1 MKTVIM
7 AQTNQGFQEFFLPGI
22 HNSDYQIRLD
32 REIFGL
38 AQDIVLKLEILDGTW
53 RIVKDESYSV
63 VSEGG
68 REELA
73 LQDESVFYLY
83 PSGAGPQIS
92 LLSVLWKRSRISCRK
107 YDISRLS
114 EVSVGSVEENML
126 CYQFHTYISQ
136 RHALFVRTQNGWCLY
151 DYGKNGTF
159 VNGVRVNNSRLL
171 QFGDCI
177 TMFGLRLIFLGDT
190 LALSAVGGELKADT
204 RRIPALVLPALRTD
218 MPKVK
223 KREKK
228 KYYKSAP
235 RTVEPLFDGEIE
247 IENPPAKKNT
257 KRKPLFLTIGSA
269 FTMAI
274 PMLLGC
280 SISVIAAKSRGS
292 ASSAYMY
299 TGMIT
304 AVSSAVFGVI
314 WALNNLK
321 YAKKEEEEEEE
332 LRYNAYGQYLIDM
345 ANLVREK
352 YENNMRI
359 LHSTYL
365 SGEACC
371 RVTTQS
377 GNLWN
382 RNISQKDFLRL
393 RLGCGDLP
401 FPGIIR
407 APKQKFTLLKDDLME
422 KPAQLQKNFETM
434 YQVPVCLDLMEHRLV
449 GVIGGAGREGGCRI
463 LENMIAQAAANN
475 SYTDVKMVFIYD
487 GDKGRQKERWE
498 FVKWLPHVWSE
509 NKKIRYVAENK
520 SDLGDLCFALGS
532 VLRDREE
539 ENPLSDGRSSFKRP
553 HYIVFLIDPEMLEG
567 ELIYRYVAQPSEKYG
582 ISTFWLAERY
592 EELPNSC
599 EEIICS
605 DGHISG
611 IYNVKEGMSQF
622 KQISFDQV
630 AHGSLEAFARSMA
643 GVEVEDAQKGGSIP
657 NELDFLSMYQA
668 DSLDQLQV
676 AQRWKKNRVYES
688 MRVPI
693 GKRSGEQDCFLDIHE
708 KYHGPHGLVA
718 GTTGSGKSETL
729 QTYILSLAV
738 NFSPDDVCFF
748 IIDFKGGGMANLFT
762 DLPHL
767 AGQISNLSG
776 NQVRRAMVSIK
787 SENRRRQRIFN
798 DNSVNN
804 INSYSRLYKNG
815 EASVPVPHL
824 LIVIDEFAE
833 LKREEPEFMKELI
846 SVAQV
851 GRSLGVHLILATQKP
866 DGTVDENIW
875 SNTKFRLCLRVQDR
889 KDSNGML
896 HRPDAAYI
904 TQAGR
909 CYLQVGNDEIFELFQ
924 SGYSGAV
931 YDTALESSKTV
942 AQMISVTGKKVLAG
956 SRMRR
961 EHKEKLRRE
970 WYIALAEIL
979 NERAMSCSVPIKR
992 LFEEIGGDE
1001 EKLRPVFEKIWEAGY
1016 SYEFNAQNVQRL
1028 KTFNEVWPDRETDWE
1043 KAAAVLMKLSDRGM
1057 FKLPEVQEKT
1067 QLEAVIEHVA
1077 RVAEENHYEKPR
1089 KLWMP
1094 VLPLALY
1101 LEELEGFK
1109 RQGKDCAA
1117 GTAFELKAPIGL
1129 YDDPVNQDQGTVWLN
1144 FAENGHHAVC
1154 GSVVS
1159 GKSTFL
1165 QTAVFSFM
1173 NSYTPAQLQFYLL
1186 DFGSRMLS
1194 CLEKAPH
1201 VGGVVYDGDAD
1212 RARMF
1217 FSMLERMMNERRELF
1232 KGGSYSQYVRANG
1245 PVLPAVMVVIDNY
1258 AGFKEK
1264 TQEKYADTVLRLS
1277 REGVGYG
1284 IYLLVSAA
1292 GFGMAEIPGRIAD
1305 NIKTAVALEMGDK
1318 FKYAEVL
1325 RQTRVETMPES
1336 GIKGRGL
1343 IWANGEL
1350 LEFQTALAL
1359 KAEDDF
1365 ARSRKLEEVCGGMA
1379 LQWKG
1384 DRAVPIPEIPKNPE
1398 LGSFLQLPEV
1408 QSCCKNQRCIPIG
1421 YREED
1426 AGIYAIDLAHTY
1438 FWVISGKSGSGKTN
1452 LMKGMIQTAAQKEAE
1467 LVVIEQQ
1474 KQELAGVAGKYR
1486 AKYVASHQEIF
1497 DFFKE
1502 LRPEFIRRNQMK
1514 RKFLAEGIEGEAL
1527 YERMRGAKPVYIFVA
1542 DMAAFI
1548 ADIYKKL
1555 PDGSTMSGFVE
1566 NIAEK
1571 GQMHNIYF
1579 FGCVKPEEETALFGQ
1594 KTFKLLAEHASG
1606 IHLGGN
1612 AAAQRIFTFS
1622 NIPFAQQSRVTKP
1635 GSGLVPSAEDSSC
1648 AETVILPIARG
1659 N

>member
-7 AQTNQGFQEFFLPGI
+7 VQTNQGFQEFFLPGL
-22 HNSDYQIRLD
+22 HNCDYQLRLD

-38 AQDIVLKLEILDGTW
+38 AEDLMLKLEILDGIW
-53 RIVKDESYSV
+53 RIVEDDCYLAV
-63 VSEGG
+63 RMDG

-73 LQDESVFYLY
+73 LQDGAVFYLY
-83 PSGAGPQIS
+83 PSVGGPQLS
-92 LLSVLWKRSRISCRK
+92 LLAVFWKQCRISCKK
-107 YDISRLS
+107 YDLSRLT
-114 EVSVGSVEENML
+114 EVTIGSAEENVL
-126 CYQFHTYISQ
+126 CYQFNTYISQ
-136 RHALFVRTQNGWCLY
+136 RHALLVRTQSGWCLY

-159 VNGVRVNNSRLL
+159 VNGIRTNSSRML

-177 TMFGLRLIFLGDT
+177 DLFGLRLIFLGDT
-190 LALSAVGGELKADT
+190 LAVSAVGGSWKADT
-204 RRIPALVLPALRTD
+204 GRISMLELPEVGTD
-218 MPKVK
+218 VK
-223 KREKK
+223 KEQKRGKK

-247 IENPPAKKNT
+247 IENPPAKKRT
-257 KRKPLFLTIGSA
+257 KKKPVFLTIGPA

-280 SISVIAAKSRGS
+280 CVSIIGAKNRG
-292 ASSAYMY
+292 AGGTYMY

-304 AVSSAVFGVI
+304 ALASAAFGVV

-321 YAKKEEEEEEE
+321 YAGKEEEEEEE

-365 SGEACC
+365 SGQDCC
-371 RVTTQS
+371 RTTTQS

-382 RNISQKDFLRL
+382 RNISQRDFLWL
-393 RLGCGDLP
+393 RLGLGDLP
-401 FPGIIR
+401 FPGTIR
-407 APKQKFTLLKDDLME
+407 VSKQKFTLLKDDLME
-422 KPAQLQKNFETM
+422 KPSQMQKNFETM
-434 YQVPVCLDLMEHRLV
+434 YQVPVCLDLLQYRLV
-449 GVIGGAGREGGCRI
+449 GVIGGTRKEGGCQI
-463 LENMIAQAAANN
+463 LENMIAQIAANN

-487 GDKGRQKERWE
+487 GEKERQKERWE

-509 NKKIRYVAENK
+509 DKKLRYVADNK

-539 ENPLSDGRSSFKRP
+539 ENPLSGSRSSFQRP
-553 HYIVFLIDPEMLEG
+553 HYIFFLIDPEMLEG
-567 ELIYRYVAQPSEKYG
+567 ELIYRYVTQPSDQYG

-599 EEIICS
+599 EQVVCN
-605 DGHISG
+605 DGMAAG
-611 IYNVKEGMSQF
+611 IYNVKEGMSSF
-622 KQISFDQV
+622 KPISFDQTT
-630 AHGSLEAFARSMA
+630 HSLLENFARSIA
-643 GVEVEDAQKGGSIP
+643 GVEVEDAQKGGTIP
-657 NELDFLSMYQA
+657 RELDFLSMYGA
-668 DSLDQLQV
+668 DSPEELGI

-688 MRVPI
+688 MRVPV
-693 GKRSGEQDCFLDIHE
+693 GRRAGEQDCFLDIHE

-738 NFSPDDVCFF
+738 NFSPDDICFF

-776 NQVRRAMVSIK
+776 NQVKRAMVSIK

-804 INSYSRLYKNG
+804 INSYTRLYKNG

-824 LIVIDEFAE
+824 LIIIDEFAE

-866 DGTVDENIW
+866 DGTVDDNIW

-931 YDTALESSKTV
+931 YDTTLEGSKTV
-942 AQMISVTGKKVLAG
+942 AQMISVIGRQVLAG
-956 SRMRR
+956 SRIRR
-961 EHKEKLRRE
+961 EHKERVKRE
-970 WYIALAEIL
+970 WYIALAGSLKESAL
-979 NERAMSCSVPIKR
+979 EYSVPVNR
-992 LFEEIGGDE
+992 LFEEIGDDE
-1001 EKLRPVFEKIWEAGY
+1001 EKQRFIFGKIWEAGY
-1016 SYEFNAQNVQRL
+1016 SYEFGAQNVQRL
-1028 KTFNEVWPDRETDWE
+1028 KTFAKIWPYGETDSE
-1043 KAAAVLMKLSDRGM
+1043 KAASAILELSNKGAV
-1057 FKLPEVQEKT
+1057 KLPEVQEKT
-1067 QLEAVIEHVA
+1067 QLEAVIEQIV
-1077 RVAEENHYEKPR
+1077 RVAKENHYEKPR

-1094 VLPLALY
+1094 VLPTALY
-1101 LEELEGFK
+1101 LDELDGYGS
-1109 RQGKDCAA
+1109 RGNVSVA
-1117 GTAFELKAPIGL
+1117 GGMFELKAPIGL
-1129 YDDPVNQDQGTVWLN
+1129 YDDPVNQDQGMVWLD
-1144 FAENGHHAVC
+1144 FARNGHHAVC
-1154 GSVVS
+1154 GGIVS

-1173 NSYTPAQLQFYLL
+1173 NRYTPAQLQFYLL
-1186 DFGSRMLS
+1186 DFGSKMLA
-1194 CLEKAPH
+1194 CLERAPH
-1201 VGGVVYDGDAD
+1201 VGGVVYEGDKEK
-1212 RARMF
+1212 ARRL
-1217 FSMLERMMNERRELF
+1217 FSMLNRMMDERKELF
-1232 KGGSYSQYVRANG
+1232 KGGNYSQYVRANG
-1245 PVLPAVMVVIDNY
+1245 VAVPAVMVVIDNY
-1258 AGFKEK
+1258 AGFREK
-1264 TQEKYADTVLRLS
+1264 TQENYVNILMRLS

-1292 GFGMAEIPGRIAD
+1292 GFGMAEIPGRIGD
-1305 NIKTAVALEMGDK
+1305 NIRTVIALETGDK

-1325 RQTRVETMPES
+1325 RQTRVETIPES

-1343 IWANGEL
+1343 AWVAGEL
-1350 LEFQTALAL
+1350 LEFQTALAV

-1365 ARSRKLEEVCGGMA
+1365 VRSRKLEGFCSGMA
-1379 LQWKG
+1379 GKWQG
-1384 DRAVPIPEIPKNPE
+1384 VSAAVIPEIPQNPE
-1398 LGSFLQLPEV
+1398 HESFLKLPQV
-1408 QSCCKNQRCIPIG
+1408 QTYCQNRRYIPIG

-1426 AGIYAIDLAHTY
+1426 AGIYAIDLACTY
-1438 FWVISGKSGSGKTN
+1438 FWLISGRSGSGKTN
-1452 LMKGMIQTAAQKEAE
+1452 LLKGILLTAAQKAAE
-1467 LVVIEQQ
+1467 LVVIEQG
-1474 KQELAGVAGKYR
+1474 KDELAFAAEKCH
-1486 AKYVASHQEIF
+1486 AKYVSTHQEIF
-1497 DFFKE
+1497 DFFRQM
-1502 LRPEFIRRNQMK
+1502 RPEFIRRNQNK
-1514 RKFLAEGIEGEAL
+1514 RKLQAEGVEGEAL
-1527 YERMRGAKPVYIFVA
+1527 YEGMQDSKPVFIFVA
-1542 DMAAFI
+1542 DLAAFI
-1548 ADIYKKL
+1548 ADVYKKL
-1555 PDGSTMSGFVE
+1555 PDGATMDGFVE

-1571 GQMHNIYF
+1571 GSIHNIYF
-1579 FGCVKPEEETALFGQ
+1579 FGCVKSEEEAGLLQHKAFRLF
-1594 KTFKLLAEHASG
+1594 AENASG

-1612 AAAQRIFTFS
+1612 LSAQRIFSFG
-1622 NIPFAQQSRVTKP
+1622 NIPYAQQSRTAKP
-1635 GSGLVPSAEDSSC
+1635 GNGVVPSAEDTAF
-1648 AETVILPIARG
+1648 AETVILPFTRG